1 MLNQSIL
8 QLLMAC
14 AIVVLMCTLVCRKAE
29 QCKETGNTLYK
40 SKDYAAAV
48 QLYTEAIGESS
59 TPHFGLE
66 QDGILLSSSI
76 IV

>member
-1 MLNQSIL
+1 LI
-8 QLLMAC
+8 
-14 AIVVLMCTLVCRKAE
+14 CRKAE